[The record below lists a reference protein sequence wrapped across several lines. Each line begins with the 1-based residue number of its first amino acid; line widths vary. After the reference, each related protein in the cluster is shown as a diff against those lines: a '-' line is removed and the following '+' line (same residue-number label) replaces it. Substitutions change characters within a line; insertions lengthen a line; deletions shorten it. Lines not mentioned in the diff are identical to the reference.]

1 MLHGHG
7 HLAMRDS
14 SGQGLQNKTKQNK
27 STGSQSEI
35 GRKAKLCAYF
45 QFIFCCFLFLTTP
58 PPPVALVVWYWLNP
72 TPSTSQFPV
81 GPVGVAAGETRAY
94 ASWYGVLWGFVVFVR
109 AITSTGHTGG
119 AQVPV

>member
-1 MLHGHG
+1 M
-7 HLAMRDS
+7 
-14 SGQGLQNKTKQNK
+14 
-27 STGSQSEI
+27 
-35 GRKAKLCAYF
+35 C
-45 QFIFCCFLFLTTP
+45 LFSVYLLLFSVSHHS